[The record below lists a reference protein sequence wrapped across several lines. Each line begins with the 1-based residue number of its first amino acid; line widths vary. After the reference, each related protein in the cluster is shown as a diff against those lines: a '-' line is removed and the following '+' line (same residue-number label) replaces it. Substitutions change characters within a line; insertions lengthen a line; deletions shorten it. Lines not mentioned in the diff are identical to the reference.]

1 MFCSKCGNEI
11 EEGELFCGNCGTPV
25 SEMSVSPE
33 KEGSS
38 ADGSEVSFSE
48 VEKSEAASGKA
59 DGRKWNKTGVVIA
72 VFFIWLLL
80 VAGLAFMIYS
90 IVMKASTM
98 RLSSYTG
105 DVTLTGENGKVLELK
120 EDKRLFGGNK
130 LVTGKESKAYVLL
143 DEDRFVTLMERS
155 TADFIQRGDSISIS
169 LEEGDLF
176 FNIAR
181 DLKEDE
187 SLEISVSTMII
198 GIRGTSGY
206 VRENED
212 GYPVLYM
219 TSGKVMAYAVDPDSG
234 NTDQRKIRAGQK
246 LTVIITDGEIQM
258 IVEDIEAS
266 DLPMDAIFEITAD
279 RDLLNEVVED
289 TGWDK
294 EILKE
299 LKSLYESG
307 DIPDD
312 GTDSSDS
319 FGPPDTSDWPE
330 EAFDIVGTW
339 DLSPTMEDT
348 LLSLQFNRDATG
360 IAKTYV
366 DGEFHE
372 IRFYWN
378 WMNSGSLYSVVLAE
392 GETAAGIDGLF
403 NVECWGDRIVYHSS
417 YYLSADA
424 DSQSGSPASDN
435 EIDQEIA
442 RWVVGTWHD
451 PEDFIKFTLTFYE
464 DGTGTTGYQTFNW
477 SVNNGVLN
485 CDLFDGDSVQFDS
498 GTILYK
504 FEAFDRY
511 GWIELDKYVLWV
523 PDTFAVWTYD
533 DYEYYSERN
542 GDYKDPITGSKFT
555 LYIGTPA
562 GAGTGSGCGRM
573 VFGEDNAFISYYGDG
588 MFYTDYD
595 GGMYFWLTDDDFIRV
610 QYPDDPYSYFFEKT

>member
-1 MFCSKCGNEI
+1 MFCSKCGSEI

-25 SEMSVSPE
+25 SAKSITPE
-33 KEGSS
+33 KEESH
-38 ADGSEVSFSE
+38 ADCSEKAVS
-48 VEKSEAASGKA
+48 VKEKP
-59 DGRKWNKTGVVIA
+59 DDRKLNKTAIVIA

-105 DVTLTGENGKVLELK
+105 DVTLTNENGKVLELK
-120 EDKRLFGGNK
+120 EDKRLFGGNE
-130 LVTGKESKAYVLL
+130 LSTGKESKAYVLL

-155 TADFIQRGDSISIS
+155 IADFIQKGSSISIS
-169 LEEGDLF
+169 LEKGDLF

-181 DLKEDE
+181 DLEENE
-187 SLEISVSTMII
+187 SLNISTSTMII

-206 VRENED
+206 VRADEN
-212 GYPVLYM
+212 GNPVLYL
-219 TSGKVMAYAVDPDSG
+219 TGGKVMAYAEDPDSG

-246 LTVIITDGEIQM
+246 LTVIITDGEIEM
-258 IVEDIEAS
+258 IVEDITEY
-266 DLPMDAIFEITAD
+266 DLPEDAIIEITAD
-279 RDLLNEVVED
+279 RDLLNDVVEE

-294 EILKE
+294 DILKE
-299 LKSLYESG
+299 LKSMYESG
-307 DIPDD
+307 DVPDV
-312 GTDSSDS
+312 GTGSSDS

-330 EAFDIVGTW
+330 EAFEIVGTW
-339 DLSPTMEDT
+339 DLSPTMENT

-372 IRFYWN
+372 IEFYWN
-378 WMNSGSLYSVVLAE
+378 WMNSGSLYSVVLAK
-392 GETAAGIDGLF
+392 GETAVGIDSLF

-417 YYLSADA
+417 YYLSADTTG
-424 DSQSGSPASDN
+424 QTGSLASDN
-435 EIDQEIA
+435 EIDQEIIK
-442 RWVVGTWHD
+442 WVIGTWHD
-451 PEDFIKFTLTFYE
+451 PDDFIKFTLTFYD

-477 SVNNGVLN
+477 SVNNGVLT
-485 CDLFDGDSVQFDS
+485 CDLFDGESVEFDS

-533 DYEYYSERN
+533 DYEYYSVRN
-542 GDYKDPITGSKFT
+542 GDYTNYLTGRKFS
-555 LYIGTPA
+555 LYIGAPA
-562 GAGTGSGCGRM
+562 GAGTGSGCGRI
-573 VFGEDNAFISYYGDG
+573 VFGEDNSFLSYYGDG

-595 GGMYFWLTDDDFIRV
+595 GGMYFWLTDDDTIRV
-610 QYPDDPYSYFFEKT
+610 QYPDDPCSYFFEKD